1 MIVAEKKNA
10 AEGSMA
16 GKTATKSTTKGG
28 SAAAGTSVAKPASAR
43 ATSAKAATK
52 PAAKAP
58 AKPAAKP
65 ATKAPAKTTATKS
78 AAKSGTPPAS
88 AAPKA
93 PAKSVAAPAV
103 PVAAAGK
110 PGNGGIYDQA
120 TAEAERIGT
129 PERKAGAGYVLH
141 EYPSYQAYV
150 DVQTAGNKA
159 KLRRQYVKRSH
170 VDRLAAWLRD
180 RGHPVSAGICHGTRA
195 GREQKWF
202 RRGLKCIGIFGT
214 EISDTAAEFPFTVQW
229 DFHDVNP
236 DWVGKHDFVYSNSWD
251 HAFDPRRAFTAWLG
265 QLRKGGL
272 LLIDYTAGQAPAA
285 ANALDPFGIEI
296 APLQEMLAEVGR
308 AAGAEPAGVLDFT
321 DNPEYRARV
330 VVMRKL

>member
-1 MIVAEKKNA
+1 M
-10 AEGSMA
+10 
-16 GKTATKSTTKGG
+16 
-28 SAAAGTSVAKPASAR
+28 
-43 ATSAKAATK
+43 
-52 PAAKAP
+52 P

-65 ATKAPAKTTATKS
+65 AEKPVS
-78 AAKSGTPPAS
+78 AAAAS
-88 AAPKA
+88 PE
-93 PAKSVAAPAV
+93 PAV
-103 PVAAAGK
+103 AEPAARKAGK
-110 PGNGGIYDQA
+110 GGLYDQA
-120 TAEAERIGT
+120 TAEAERIGA
-129 PERKAGAGYVLH
+129 PARKAGAGYVLH
-141 EYPSYQAYV
+141 EYPSYQTYV
-150 DVQTAGNKA
+150 EVQTAGNKA

-170 VDRLAAWLRD
+170 VDRLAAWLGE
-180 RGHPVSAGICHGTRA
+180 RGHPVKAGICHGTRA

-202 RRGLKCIGIFGT
+202 RRALRCSGIFGT
-214 EISDTAAEFPFTVQW
+214 EISDTATEFPFTVQW

-251 HAFDPRRAFTAWLG
+251 HAFDPKRAFTSWLG
-265 QLRKGGL
+265 QLRKGGVL
-272 LLIDYTAGQAPAA
+272 LVDYTAGQAPAA